1 MKHSKSFPRRAM
13 EMSTSTVVGLF
24 ANPEDADL
32 GMTRLLRAG
41 FRPQHI
47 GLRQAIAGQI
57 VVTAR
62 VTDARRGTI
71 AAAVL
76 RDSSAIEVS
85 SPIAA

>member
-1 MKHSKSFPRRAM
+1 
-13 EMSTSTVVGLF
+13 MSTSTVVGSF
-24 ANPEDADL
+24 ANWEDADL

-47 GLRQAIAGQI
+47 GVRGAIAGRI
-57 VVTAR
+57 VVSAQ
-62 VTDARRGTI
+62 VSDARRGTI

-85 SPIAA
+85 SPIRSEKAA

>member
-1 MKHSKSFPRRAM
+1 
-13 EMSTSTVVGLF
+13 MSTSTVVGLF
-24 ANPEDADL
+24 ANREDADL

-47 GLRQAIAGQI
+47 GLREAIAG
-57 VVTAR
+57 R
-62 VTDARRGTI
+62 VMVSTRVSDARRGTI

-85 SPIAA
+85 SPIRSEEAA